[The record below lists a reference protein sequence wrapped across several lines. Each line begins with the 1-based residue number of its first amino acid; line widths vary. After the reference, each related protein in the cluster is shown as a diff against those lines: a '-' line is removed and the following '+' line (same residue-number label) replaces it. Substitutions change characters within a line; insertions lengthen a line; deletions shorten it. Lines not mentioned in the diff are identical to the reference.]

1 MELALVAAD
10 RCPIKKQRSL
20 ANLTHRFFH
29 DHTSLN
35 LAPQLDPV
43 PEAILLHRIP
53 LLLFLLL
60 LLLLLLPVPILPL
73 SIPSAILPM
82 SSLPRFCP
90 LVFSL
95 HGLSGFWH
103 CSP

>member
-10 RCPIKKQRSL
+10 RCPIKNQRSL

-60 LLLLLLPVPILPL
+60 LLLLLLPVPILLL
-73 SIPSAILPM
+73 SIPSAILPL
-82 SSLPRFCP
+82 SSLLLFCP

-95 HGLSGFWH
+95 HGLSGLWH